1 MHIKVLINL
10 LKMVMVE
17 IIVVTLNEIITL
29 TYTIIY

>member
-10 LKMVMVE
+10 LKMVMVK
-17 IIVVTLNEIITL
+17 IIEVTINEIITL